1 MPSLDCLLI
10 SEELYCQK
18 LVISSLD
25 GFICGEY
32 KDRKNL

>member
-10 SEELYCQK
+10 SEEYIVKK
-18 LVISSLD
+18 LVNFVLD

-32 KDRKNL
+32 KDS